1 MVRRLIQKQNIRLAQ
16 KQLDK
21 GNLCL
26 LSTGKLGQR
35 FLSLFLGKAEL
46 TDDYIILFFK
56 IVSAVFLEF
65 FFHCGITCHGLFGII
80 SLKCLCRSF
89 QFFFPALHRSKDFT
103 HFLLKRN
110 GRIFKRNLF

>member
-1 MVRRLIQKQNIRLAQ
+1 MVRWLIQKQNIRLAQ

-56 IVSAVFLEF
+56 IVSAVFLEL
-65 FFHCGITCHGLFGII
+65 TCHGLFGII

>member
-65 FFHCGITCHGLFGII
+65 FLPLRYNV
-80 SLKCLCRSF
+80 SRPLRNNQSQVPVPQLPVL
-89 QFFFPALHRSKDFT
+89 FPALHRSKDFT
-103 HFLLKRN
+103 HFLLQRN

>member
-65 FFHCGITCHGLFGII
+65 SSI
-80 SLKCLCRSF
+80 
-89 QFFFPALHRSKDFT
+89 AV
-103 HFLLKRN
+103 
-110 GRIFKRNLF
+110 